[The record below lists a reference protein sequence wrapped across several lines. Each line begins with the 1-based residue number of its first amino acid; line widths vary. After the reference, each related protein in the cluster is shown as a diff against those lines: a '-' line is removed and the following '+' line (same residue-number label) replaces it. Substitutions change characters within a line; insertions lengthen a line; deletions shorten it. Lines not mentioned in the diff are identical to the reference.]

1 MTERIEV
8 KGIDIDL
15 RQDGIVRISSPSLVN
30 GLIKDQSATLNLVD
44 SELAPLDLAKLTF
57 DNQGKVVIA
66 DQHFHDQL
74 KSKLNALAKED
85 LVKNLG
91 CGGGC

>member
-1 MTERIEV
+1 MTERIEI

-15 RQDGIVRISSPSLVN
+15 RQDGVVRISSPSLVN
-30 GLIKDQSATLNLVD
+30 GLIKDQAATLNLVD
-44 SELAPLDLAKLTF
+44 SELAPLDLSKLTF

-66 DQHFHDQL
+66 DQNFHDQL
-74 KSKLNALAKED
+74 KAKLNALAKDE
-85 LVKNLG
+85 LVKNVG